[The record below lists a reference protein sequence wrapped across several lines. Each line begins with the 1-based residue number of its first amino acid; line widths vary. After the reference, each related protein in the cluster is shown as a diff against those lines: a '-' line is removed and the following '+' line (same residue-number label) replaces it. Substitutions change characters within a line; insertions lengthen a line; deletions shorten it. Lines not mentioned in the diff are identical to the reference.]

1 MSEKNLNTR
10 VLFNLCGG
18 PTPPSPSTGSNAGP
32 QGIPDAQNHIEL
44 HGCAGLNAC
53 KGHDRFGTNACAG
66 MGYCST
72 TTHVCHTLN
81 DCRGQGGC
89 GLYGSAEEQCN
100 PGNNDCAFQGS
111 CATPI
116 QAERFSTLGPN
127 AGKSVWLLA
136 RNLFEERMAKSNR
149 KPGPSPFPAGP
160 PQAWLMS
167 LGEYDS
173 CGSSGNKSCSF
184 GFNNPQTNTDARIN
198 ESIATMGETRKN
210 CGCLPNLDPPCDCG
224 KEDKAKSKKVVSKA
238 SIKASEVK
246 KKA

>member
-1 MSEKNLNTR
+1 MSPKNLNTR
-10 VLFNLCGG
+10 ILFNLCGG
-18 PTPPSPSTGSNAGP
+18 PSPSPSASTGPRGV
-32 QGIPDAQNHIEL
+32 PDVEKPLEL

-53 KGHDRFGTNACAG
+53 KGHDRFGTNDCAG

-100 PGNNDCAFQGS
+100 PSNNDCAFLGS

-116 QAERFSTLGPN
+116 QEERFSTLGPN

-136 RNLFEERMAKSNR
+136 RNIFEERMAKSNR
-149 KPGPSPFPAGP
+149 KPGASPFPAGP

-184 GFNNPQTNTDARIN
+184 GFNNPATNTDDRVRRSL
-198 ESIATMGETRKN
+198 ETMAETRKE
-210 CGCLPNLDPPCDCG
+210 CGCLPNDESPCGCD
-224 KEDKAKSKKVVSKA
+224 
-238 SIKASEVK
+238 K
-246 KKA
+246 KKPASKNVVQ

>member
-1 MSEKNLNTR
+1 MSERDYNTR
-10 VLFNLCGG
+10 KLFNLCGG
-18 PTPPSPSTGSNAGP
+18 PTPAPVTGPRGGVDVTTP
-32 QGIPDAQNHIEL
+32 IEL
-44 HGCAGLNAC
+44 HACAGLNAC
-53 KGHDRFGTNACAG
+53 KGHDRFGTNDCAG
-66 MGYCST
+66 MGFCST

-89 GLYGSAEEQCN
+89 GLYGSADEQCV
-100 PGNNDCAFQGS
+100 PGDNVCSFQGS

-136 RNLFEERMAKSNR
+136 RNLFEERMAKSRR
-149 KPGPSPFPAGP
+149 KPGPAPFPAGP

-184 GFNNPQTNTDARIN
+184 GFNNPATNTDYRIRV
-198 ESIATMGETRKN
+198 SIAEMSQTRKD
-210 CGCLPNLDPPCDCG
+210 CACLPPPNQQCECQDPEKKG
-224 KEDKAKSKKVVSKA
+224 KAVLKTKAISAGKISKK
-238 SIKASEVK
+238 
-246 KKA
+246 